1 MLTTELHNKA
11 LAAAQ
16 AATANYISKYGEH
29 DACGFAWVTA
39 YVNGASKLGKSFK
52 QQGFDKAY
60 GGGWQLWNP
69 SNSWTQ
75 SISAKEAGA
84 EAYVSPVRAELP
96 DVKLYS
102 NSRMD

>member
-1 MLTTELHNKA
+1 MLTKELHHKA
-11 LAAAQ
+11 LAAAET
-16 AATANYISKYGEH
+16 ATNDHLNKYGEH

-52 QQGFDKAY
+52 AQGFDKAY

-69 SNSWTQ
+69 GKSFTQ

-84 EAYVSPVRAELP
+84 NAYVDTVRAELP
-96 DVKLYS
+96 DVKIYS

>member
-1 MLTTELHNKA
+1 MLTQELHTKA

-16 AATANYISKYGEH
+16 QATADYISTRGEH

-84 EAYVSPVRAELP
+84 DAYVRTVRAELP
-96 DVKLYS
+96 DVKIYS
-102 NSRMD
+102 NGRMD

>member
-1 MLTTELHNKA
+1 MLTTELHTKA
-11 LAAAQ
+11 LEAAKQ
-16 AATANYISKYGEH
+16 ATEDYVSKYGEH

-52 QQGFDKAY
+52 AQGFTKAY

-75 SISAKEAGA
+75 SVSAKEAGA
-84 EAYVSPVRAELP
+84 DAYVRTVCAELE
-96 DVKLYS
+96 DVKLYA
-102 NSRMD
+102 NSRLD